1 MNIDE
6 YAALDAT
13 ALAAV
18 IASGEVTA
26 GEVAA
31 LATEAITTVNKE
43 LNAVAEGPFDRPL
56 DHAADGRFAGV
67 PFAIKDLVLHAA
79 GVPTRM
85 GTRLLG
91 KDGYVP
97 AADTHLME
105 RFRAAGLAT
114 LAVTTTP
121 ELGFNGNSEA
131 LAYGSTRNPWNTAHS
146 AGGSSG
152 GSAALVAAGALPV
165 AHANDG
171 GGSIRVPAACNGL
184 VGLKPSRG
192 RVPSGPDFG
201 DALYGMGV
209 ELAVSRTVRDTAA
222 LLDEVAVGYPG
233 DPVVIAPPARPF
245 LQEVGADTG
254 RLRIAV
260 HTESWAG
267 SHVDPEVAQA
277 VEAAARAL
285 EAAGHHVDRATPVVD
300 WERLLTS
307 NIALWSAFLA
317 EGVAGIEAMTG
328 ATAGPENLERTT
340 LACVEY
346 GRGLSALELNGAL
359 ASMNA
364 VSREVG
370 RFFTGYD
377 LLLTPTMNTPAP
389 LLGHLDGNADLGA
402 LEWAQRIFGVCSFT
416 PLFNQTGTPAVS
428 LPLAQSS
435 QGLPIGVQ
443 LAGPFGSEA
452 LLLRV
457 SALLES
463 AMPWAD
469 RRPAVHAATLMSRD
483 A

>member
-1 MNIDE
+1 MNFEE

-26 GEVAA
+26 DEVAA
-31 LATEAITTVNKE
+31 LATEAIAGVDKE

-67 PFAIKDLVLHAA
+67 PFAIKDLVCHAA

-91 KDGYVP
+91 EGHVP
-97 AADTHLME
+97 SADTHLME

-192 RVPSGPDFG
+192 RVPSGPDWAEG
-201 DALYGMGV
+201 LYGMGV
-209 ELAVSRTVRDTAA
+209 ELAVTRTVRDTAA
-222 LLDEVAVGYPG
+222 LLDEVAVSYPG
-233 DPVVIAPPARPF
+233 DPFVIAPPTRPWI
-245 LQEVGADTG
+245 QEVGADPG

-267 SHVDPEVAQA
+267 SHVDPEVARA
-277 VEAAARAL
+277 VEETARVL
-285 EAAGHHVDRATPVVD
+285 EAAGHHVERGTPNIE
-300 WERLLTS
+300 WEALLDT
-307 NIALWSAFLA
+307 NLVLWSSFLA
-317 EGVAGIEAMTG
+317 GSVAGIEALTG
-328 ATAGPENLERTT
+328 ATAGPENLERTSW
-340 LACVEY
+340 ACVEY
-346 GRGLSALELNGAL
+346 GRKVGALELGRAL
-359 ASMNA
+359 TALNT

-370 RFFTGYD
+370 RFFTEYD

-389 LLGHLDGNADLGA
+389 LLGHLDANADLSA
-402 LEWAQRIFGVCSFT
+402 FEWTARIFDVCSFT
-416 PLFNQTGTPAVS
+416 SLFNQTGTPAIS
-428 LPLAQSS
+428 LPLGQST

-443 LAGPFGSEA
+443 LAGPACSEA
-452 LLLRV
+452 MLLCV
-457 SALLES
+457 AGQLEE
-463 AMPWAD
+463 AMPWAG
-469 RRPAVHAATLMSRD
+469 RRPAVHAATFMSPT

>member
-26 GEVAA
+26 DEVAT
-31 LATEAITTVNKE
+31 LATEAITSVNRE

-56 DHAADGRFAGV
+56 DYAADGRFAGV
-67 PFAIKDLVLHAA
+67 PFAIKDLVCHAA

-91 KDGYVP
+91 DGIVP
-97 AADTHLME
+97 PEDTHLME

-152 GSAALVAAGALPV
+152 GSAALVAAGAVPM

-184 VGLKPSRG
+184 VGLKPGRG
-192 RVPSGPDFG
+192 RVPVGPDTG
-201 DALYGMGV
+201 DALYGMGA
-209 ELAVSRTVRDTAA
+209 ELAVTRTVRDTAA
-222 LLDEVAVGYPG
+222 LLDEVAVSYPG
-233 DPVVIAPPARPF
+233 DPFVIAPPARPF
-245 LQEVGADTG
+245 IEEVGADPG

-260 HTESWAG
+260 HTESWSG
-267 SHVDPEVAQA
+267 SHVDPEVAEA
-277 VEAAARAL
+277 VEAAAKIL
-285 EAAGHHVDRATPVVD
+285 EAAGHHVERATPKIE
-300 WERLLTS
+300 WEQVLGA
-307 NIALWSAFLA
+307 NHVLWSSFLA
-317 EGVAGIEAMTG
+317 GSVAGIEAMTG
-328 ATAGPENLERTT
+328 ATASPENLERTT
-340 LACVEY
+340 WACVEY
-346 GRGLSALELNGAL
+346 GRTVSAIDLGGAL
-359 ASMNA
+359 AA
-364 VSREVG
+364 VNVTTREVG
-370 RFFTGYD
+370 RFFTDFD

-389 LLGHLDGNADLGA
+389 LLGHLDSNADLSS
-402 LEWAQRIFGVCSFT
+402 LEWTKWIFDNCSFT
-416 PLFNQTGTPAVS
+416 PLFNQTGTPAIS

-443 LAGPFGSEA
+443 IAGPACSEA

-457 SALLES
+457 AAQLEE

-469 RRPAVHAATLMSRD
+469 RRPTVYATTTK
-483 A
+483 

>member
-26 GEVAA
+26 DEVAA
-31 LATEAITTVNKE
+31 LATEAIAGVDKE

-56 DHAADGRFAGV
+56 DYAADGRFAGV
-67 PFAIKDLVLHAA
+67 PFAIKDLVCHAA

-91 KDGYVP
+91 EGFVP
-97 AADTHLME
+97 PADTHLME

-131 LAYGSTRNPWNTAHS
+131 LVYGSSRNPWNTAHS
-146 AGGSSG
+146 VGGSSG
-152 GSAALVAAGALPV
+152 GSAALVAAGAVPI

-192 RVPSGPDFG
+192 RVPAGPDFA
-201 DALYGMGV
+201 DPLYGMGV

-222 LLDEVAVGYPG
+222 LLDEVAVSYPG
-233 DPVVIAPPARPF
+233 DPVVIAPPLRPF
-245 LQEVGADTG
+245 SQEVGADTG

-267 SHVDPEVAQA
+267 SEVDPEVAQA
-277 VEAAARAL
+277 VEATARAL
-285 EAAGHHVDRATPVVD
+285 EAAGHHVERATPDIVWEPLLNANVV
-300 WERLLTS
+300 
-307 NIALWSAFLA
+307 LWSSFLA
-317 EGVAGIEAMTG
+317 ESVAGIEALTG
-328 ATAGPENLERTT
+328 VKAGPENLERTT

-346 GRGLSALELNGAL
+346 GRKVSGLELGGAL
-359 ASMNA
+359 ATLNA
-364 VSREVG
+364 ISREVG

-389 LLGHLDGNADLGA
+389 LLGHLDGNADLTA
-402 LEWAQRIFGVCSFT
+402 VEWATRLFDVCSFT
-416 PLFNQTGTPAVS
+416 SLANQTGTPAIS
-428 LPLAQSS
+428 LPVAQSS

-443 LAGPFGSEA
+443 LAGPFGAEA

-457 SALLES
+457 AALLEV

-469 RRPAVHAATLMSRD
+469 RRPAVHAATLMSPTP
-483 A
+483 

>member
-6 YAALDAT
+6 YTALDAT

-18 IASGEVTA
+18 IASGEITA
-26 GEVAA
+26 DEVAA
-31 LATEAITTVNKE
+31 LATEAIARVDE
-43 LNAVAEGPFDRPL
+43 EVNAVAEGPFDRPL
-56 DHAADGRFAGV
+56 DYAADGRFAGV
-67 PFAIKDLVLHAA
+67 PFAIKDLVCHAA

-91 KDGYVP
+91 EGLVP
-97 AADTHLME
+97 PADTHLMA

-152 GSAALVAAGALPV
+152 GAAVLVAAGAIPI

-184 VGLKPSRG
+184 VGLKPGRG
-192 RVPSGPDFG
+192 RVPAGPDSAEG
-201 DALYGMGV
+201 LYGMGT
-209 ELAVSRTVRDTAA
+209 ELAVTRTVRDTAA
-222 LLDEVAVGYPG
+222 LLDEVAVSYPG
-233 DPVVIAPPARPF
+233 DPFVIAAPTRPWVE
-245 LQEVGADTG
+245 EVGADPG

-267 SHVDPEVAQA
+267 SHVDPEVTGA
-277 VEAAARAL
+277 VDAVAGVL
-285 EAAGHHVDRATPVVD
+285 EAAGHHVERRTPD
-300 WERLLTS
+300 IEWESLL
-307 NIALWSAFLA
+307 NANHVLWSSFLA
-317 EGVAGIEAMTG
+317 GSVAGIEALTG

-340 LACVEY
+340 WACVEY
-346 GRGLSALELNGAL
+346 GRTVSAIDLGIAL
-359 ASMNA
+359 AAVNT

-370 RFFTGYD
+370 RFFTEYD

-389 LLGHLDGNADLGA
+389 LLGHLDANADLSSF
-402 LEWAQRIFGVCSFT
+402 EWTTRIFDTCSFT
-416 PLFNQTGTPAVS
+416 SLFNQTGTPAIS
-428 LPLAQSS
+428 LPLAQSA

-443 LAGPFGSEA
+443 LAGPACSEA
-452 LLLRV
+452 MLLRV
-457 SALLES
+457 AAQLED

-469 RRPAVHAATLMSRD
+469 RRPAVHAATLMSP
-483 A
+483 AT

>member
-26 GEVAA
+26 DDVAA
-31 LATEAITTVNKE
+31 LATEAVTTVNKE

-192 RVPSGPDFG
+192 RVPAGPDHG

-222 LLDEVAVGYPG
+222 LLDEVAVSYPG

-245 LQEVGADTG
+245 LQEVGADPG

-267 SHVDPEVAQA
+267 SYVDPEVARA
-277 VEAAARAL
+277 VEAAAGTL

-300 WERLLTS
+300 WERMLTS

-328 ATAGPENLERTT
+328 ATAGPENLELTT

-346 GRGLSALELNGAL
+346 GRRLSALELNGAL

-364 VSREVG
+364 VSRELG

-402 LEWAQRIFGVCSFT
+402 LEWAERIFGVCSFT
-416 PLFNQTGTPAVS
+416 PLFNQAGTPAVS

>member
-1 MNIDE
+1 MNFDE

-26 GEVAA
+26 DEVAA
-31 LATEAITTVNKE
+31 LATEAIARVDKE

-67 PFAIKDLVLHAA
+67 PFAIKDLVCHAA

-91 KDGYVP
+91 DGYVP

-131 LAYGSTRNPWNTAHS
+131 LAYGSTRNPWHTAHS

-152 GSAALVAAGALPV
+152 GAAVLVATGAVPL

-184 VGLKPSRG
+184 VGLKPGRG
-192 RVPSGPDFG
+192 RVPSGPDG
-201 DALYGMGV
+201 AEGLYGMGA
-209 ELAVSRTVRDTAA
+209 ELAVTRTVRDTAA
-222 LLDEVAVGYPG
+222 LLDEVAVSYPG
-233 DPVVIAPPARPF
+233 DPFVIAPPARPWA
-245 LQEVGADTG
+245 QEVRADPG

-267 SHVDPEVAQA
+267 SYVDPEVARA
-277 VEAAARAL
+277 VEETARVL
-285 EAAGHHVDRATPVVD
+285 EAAGHRVEHGTPSLT
-300 WERLLTS
+300 WEALLHANTV
-307 NIALWSAFLA
+307 LWSSSLA
-317 EGVAGIEAMTG
+317 GSVAWIEALTG

-340 LACVEY
+340 WSCVEY
-346 GRGLSALELNGAL
+346 GRRVDAVTLGTALTTLNT
-359 ASMNA
+359 

-370 RFFTGYD
+370 RFFTEYD
-377 LLLTPTMNTPAP
+377 LLLTPTLNTPAP
-389 LLGHLDGNADLGA
+389 PLGHLDANADLSA
-402 LEWAQRIFGVCSFT
+402 FEWTARIFDACSFT
-416 PLFNQTGTPAVS
+416 SLFNQTGTPAIS
-428 LPLAQSS
+428 LPLAMSA

-443 LAGPFGSEA
+443 LAGPACSEA
-452 LLLRV
+452 MLLRV
-457 SALLES
+457 AAQLEK

-469 RRPAVHAATLMSRD
+469 RRPAVHATTLMSPT